1 MQIGT
6 ARVVLRDRSIT
17 ESCDL
22 GLRFL
27 VNHARAFLTISLF
40 VLLPSYLISGFFMQ
54 EAGPEWGWALAF
66 LIAITARIPFTILTA
81 RLMFAD
87 SAKLS
92 SVLTDSLRAM
102 PGYLVADILRH
113 IILSI
118 SFFFLFVGLIWTA
131 PATFFLAEALLLE
144 RDGIGSAFRRAA
156 GLSSAEFAEAMFGAA
171 LLGVAS
177 LFSPLATDV
186 AGRALI
192 EALFDAAP
200 PEPLWESGGGWLS
213 LAGFWILVPIAS
225 TIRFFIY
232 INVRTRI
239 EAWDVQTRFTTL
251 ADAAMHSGV
260 RS

>member
-1 MQIGT
+1 MQIGA
-6 ARVVLRDRSIT
+6 ARVVLRDRTIA

-27 VNHARAFLTISLF
+27 VRHARAYVTVGLI
-40 VLLPSYLISGFFMQ
+40 VIAPSYLVCGFFMR
-54 EAGPEWGWALAF
+54 EAGPAWGWALAM
-66 LIAITARIPFTILTA
+66 LIAITASIPFTALTA

-87 SAKLS
+87 TAKLS
-92 SVLTDSLRAM
+92 SVLTDSLRAL
-102 PGYLVADILRH
+102 PSYLVADLVRY
-113 IILSI
+113 IILTLS
-118 SFFFLFVGLIWTA
+118 FLFMMVGLIWTA

-144 RDGIGSAFRRAA
+144 RDGIGSAFRRASA
-156 GLSSAEFAEAMFGAA
+156 LASAEHAEALLGAL

-177 LFSPLATDV
+177 LFAPLATDV

-213 LAGFWILVPIAS
+213 LAGFWLMVPLAS

-239 EAWDVQTRFTTL
+239 EAWDVQTRFTTI
-251 ADAAMHSGV
+251 ADAVINSGV